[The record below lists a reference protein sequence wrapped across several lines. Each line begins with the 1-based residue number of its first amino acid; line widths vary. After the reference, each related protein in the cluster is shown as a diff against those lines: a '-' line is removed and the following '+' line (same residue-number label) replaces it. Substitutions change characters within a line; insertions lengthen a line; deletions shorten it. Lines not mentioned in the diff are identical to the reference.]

1 MREINVF
8 EITELT
14 ANLCEKANLFLP
26 DKMQELIDSLAEKE
40 ESPLCKS
47 VLRDI
52 SANADCARELGV
64 PICQDTGMAVIFLE
78 IGQDVHFIGGDLY
91 KAINDGVEKGYVNG
105 KLRLSIVADPLKR
118 VNTNTNTPA
127 IIHTSIVSGDKVR
140 LTVAPKG
147 FGSENMSGIKMF
159 TPSANAEDIINY
171 IVSVADK
178 AGSNPCPPITVGV
191 GIGGDFEYS
200 ALLAKKALCRDFR
213 LRNTDPFYAEMEEK
227 CREEINAL
235 GIGAQGFGGTQTCL
249 YVNIEQ
255 FPTHIA
261 GLPVAVNI
269 GCHVTRHMEAVI

>member
-1 MREINVF
+1 MREISVS

-14 ANLCEKANLFLP
+14 ARLCEEANLFLP
-26 DKMQELIDSLAEKE
+26 DKMQELIDDMAQKE

-78 IGQDVHFIGGDLY
+78 IGQEVHFVGGDLY
-91 KAINDGVEKGYVNG
+91 KAINNGVEKGYVDG
-105 KLRLSIVADPLKR
+105 KLRLSVVADPLKR

-140 LTVAPKG
+140 ITVAPKG

-159 TPSANAEDIINY
+159 TPSADAEDIINY

-213 LRNTDPFYAEMEEK
+213 IRNSDPFYAAMEERCK
-227 CREEINAL
+227 DEINAL

-269 GCHVTRHMEAVI
+269 GCHVTRHIEAVV